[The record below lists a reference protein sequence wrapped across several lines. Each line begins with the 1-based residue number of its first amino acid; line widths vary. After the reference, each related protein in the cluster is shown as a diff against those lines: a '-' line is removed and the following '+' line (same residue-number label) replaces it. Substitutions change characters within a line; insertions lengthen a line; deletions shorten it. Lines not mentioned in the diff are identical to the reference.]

1 MSIQPDVEV
10 LVVVTTEQ
18 VDRHTAPDFSHELRE
33 GLRRCEAAP
42 DRSPELVVDLTQV
55 NFLDSTG
62 IRELIVAEQALA
74 LEAAAWWSVAPT
86 ASSDAVWRSPGS
98 WSASGAP
105 RPTGPHRD
113 RCLEGTRLELGRL
126 VARPAP
132 RSGAIGPSNQLP
144 RLRRRQPG

>member
-62 IRELIVAEQALA
+62 IRELIVAEQAPAPRGGRLV
-74 LEAAAWWSVAPT
+74 VAPT

-113 RCLEGTRLELGRL
+113 RCLEGTRLELGRP

-132 RSGAIGPSNQLP
+132 RSGVIGPSNQLP
-144 RLRRRQPG
+144 RLRGCQPG